1 MAQDFERTLTKD
13 IGASATD
20 IRAEAN
26 SDDAIVGLRLANTAS
41 STINVDVLITNS
53 SNTTLATII
62 KSCPIPQGSS
72 LELIDGGA
80 KIVLQSGD
88 KLRAVS
94 DTASSLDV
102 IVSAVDTISE

>member
-1 MAQDFERTLTKD
+1 MGHRPGIKGGYFPVPPVD
-13 IGASATD
+13 SATD

-80 KIVLQSGD
+80 KILYDPEMEVNHHYTDNGNTW
-88 KLRAVS
+88 KG
-94 DTASSLDV
+94 
-102 IVSAVDTISE
+102 IG